1 MNQMSPP
8 NQTDVRQ
15 ALGLTAARRRNHWLK
30 RIVWIVGAVVLAAL
44 AYWYFFAGAGDQ
56 TELSYDT
63 TPATVSDLV
72 ITASATGT
80 IQPLTQVDVGSELSG
95 IVAEVLVDENDVVT
109 SGQVLARLDV
119 TRLAAQID
127 NAKAKL
133 RIAEA
138 GVSLARATAR
148 ERGLNLDRQ
157 KKLGIQGLVPTEQV
171 DTALAE
177 ADRADASLA
186 SAESQVAAAQADLA
200 AISVDFSNSEIV
212 TPIDGV
218 VLKRSVEPGQ
228 TVASSLQAPVLFQ
241 IAQDLRRIQLEAQ
254 VDEADIGMVR
264 EGQRATFAVDAY
276 RTREF
281 PAVIEKLSF
290 APEEI
295 EGVVTYKAVL
305 SAPNDDLALRPGM
318 TATAKIVVEEFKQAL
333 SVPNEALRY
342 QPPRQAESQ
351 GFSVTQLF
359 MPRFPRNQ
367 RGKRDAGPPD
377 ERSVYVL
384 RNGAPAEVKVK
395 VGASDGQ
402 RTLIKDGDLNDGDE
416 VITAQRAQGGARR

>member
-1 MNQMSPP
+1 M
-8 NQTDVRQ
+8 
-15 ALGLTAARRRNHWLK
+15 
-30 RIVWIVGAVVLAAL
+30 
-44 AYWYFFAGAGDQ
+44 FFAVNSDQ
-56 TELSYDT
+56 STVTYDT
-63 TPATVSDLV
+63 TPAKVSDLV
-72 ITASATGT
+72 ITASAAGT

-95 IVAEVLVDENDVVT
+95 IVAEVLVNENDTVK

-127 NAKAKL
+127 SAKAKL

-157 KKLGIQGLVPTEQV
+157 KRLGIQGQVPIEQV
-171 DTALAE
+171 DTAQAE
-177 ADRADASLA
+177 ADRAEASLA
-186 SAESQVAAAQADLA
+186 SAESQVTAAKADLT
-200 AISVDFSNSEIV
+200 AISVDFNNAEIV
-212 TPIDGV
+212 APIDGI

-276 RTREF
+276 RAREF

-295 EGVVTYKAVL
+295 EGVVTYKAIL

-342 QPPRQAESQ
+342 QPPRQDASQ
-351 GFSVTQLF
+351 GFSVTELF
-359 MPRFPRNQ
+359 MPRFPRGQ
-367 RGKRDAGPPD
+367 RGKREAGPPD
-377 ERSVYVL
+377 ERSVYIL

-402 RTLIKDGDLNDGDE
+402 LTMIREGELKDGEE
-416 VITAQRAQGGARR
+416 VITAQRAQGGNRR